1 MAVAISLVAEKAS
14 KNTAGLTDIWAA
26 GGCEDKKG
34 GTSLFQYI
42 LKRLGQTF
50 LVLIGITL
58 ITFLLLNVVP
68 GNPVAMMLDK
78 RADEAT
84 IEKVR
89 HEMGLD
95 VPLHEQ
101 YIDFVKG
108 AVKLDFGTSYFTK
121 EVVTDAIV
129 RCFKVTVKLAAMSFL
144 FAVVLGI
151 TCGMIAAVYRGR
163 WIDSTLMTLSVVGVS
178 APSFWIAI
186 ILQIVI
192 GLKLDLL
199 PISGFDGPL
208 NYILPSI
215 ALGTRYAGSIARI
228 TRTSM
233 LDVIKQDYIR
243 TARSK
248 GVKESVVIMKHA
260 LKNAMIP
267 IVTLVGTELGNML
280 TGSMLIEKVFSIP
293 GIGKLA
299 VDAMSNRDLPL
310 LQGTVVYIAL
320 VFVIVNLVVDLSYA
334 LIDPRIRYGK
344 GEG

>member
-1 MAVAISLVAEKAS
+1 M
-14 KNTAGLTDIWAA
+14 
-26 GGCEDKKG
+26 
-34 GTSLFQYI
+34 FQYT

-68 GNPVAMMLDK
+68 GDPVAMMLDK

-163 WIDSTLMTLSVVGVS
+163 WIDSALMTLSVVGVS

-299 VDAMSNRDLPL
+299 VDAMSNRDIPL

>member
-1 MAVAISLVAEKAS
+1 M
-14 KNTAGLTDIWAA
+14 
-26 GGCEDKKG
+26 
-34 GTSLFQYI
+34 FQYT

-68 GNPVAMMLDK
+68 GDPVAMMLDK

-84 IEKVR
+84 IAKVR

-163 WIDSTLMTLSVVGVS
+163 WIDSALMTLSVVGVS

-248 GVKESVVIMKHA
+248 GVKESMVIMKHA

>member
-1 MAVAISLVAEKAS
+1 M
-14 KNTAGLTDIWAA
+14 
-26 GGCEDKKG
+26 
-34 GTSLFQYI
+34 FQYI

-68 GNPVAMMLDK
+68 GDPVAMMLDK

>member
-1 MAVAISLVAEKAS
+1 MLSY
-14 KNTAGLTDIWAA
+14 T
-26 GGCEDKKG
+26 
-34 GTSLFQYI
+34 
-42 LKRLGQTF
+42 LKRLGQTI
-50 LVLIGITL
+50 LVLLGITL
-58 ITFLLLNVVP
+58 VTFILLNVVP
-68 GNPVAMMLDK
+68 GDPVAMMLDK
-78 RADEAT
+78 RADAET
-84 IEKVR
+84 IAKVR

-95 VPLHEQ
+95 LPLWQQ
-101 YIDFVKG
+101 YLNFLKG
-108 AVKLDFGTSYFTK
+108 AIHLDFGQSYFTK
-121 EVVTDAIV
+121 EVVTDALM
-129 RCFKVTVKLAAMSFL
+129 RCFRVTVQLAAMAFI
-144 FAVVLGI
+144 FALVIGL
-151 TCGMIAAVYRGR
+151 TCGIISAVKRGT
-163 WIDSTLMTLSVVGVS
+163 WIDSLLMTLSMVGVS
-178 APSFWIAI
+178 APAFWVAI

-248 GVKESVVIMKHA
+248 GVAEKLVIMKHA

-267 IVTLVGTELGNML
+267 IVTLVGTELGYML

-293 GIGKLA
+293 GIGNLA
-299 VDAMSNRDLPL
+299 VDAMTNRDLPL
-310 LQGTVVYIAL
+310 LQGTVMYIAL

-334 LIDPRIRYGK
+334 FIDPRIRYRK
-344 GEG
+344 GGD

>member
-1 MAVAISLVAEKAS
+1 M
-14 KNTAGLTDIWAA
+14 
-26 GGCEDKKG
+26 
-34 GTSLFQYI
+34 FQYT
-42 LKRLGQTF
+42 LKRLGETF

-58 ITFLLLNVVP
+58 ITFLLLNVEP
-68 GNPVAMMLDK
+68 GDPVAMMLDK

-163 WIDSTLMTLSVVGVS
+163 WIDSALMTLSVVGVS

>member
-1 MAVAISLVAEKAS
+1 M
-14 KNTAGLTDIWAA
+14 
-26 GGCEDKKG
+26 
-34 GTSLFQYI
+34 FQYI

-68 GNPVAMMLDK
+68 GDPVAMMLDK

-248 GVKESVVIMKHA
+248 GVKESVIIMKHA